1 MAKELKSI
9 HGLGFHFSRIEDD
22 EIDDIP
28 CVFHKLDE
36 ESEGYPCPETPYVF
50 VSAAGEAFG
59 YSFCGRHFA
68 QFAGDMHMALTE
80 IARGLEGVEGVE
92 PIDTNPKAMFKD
104 GGLVTSAAFYEL
116 VMETKAKI
124 NGRNR

>member
-1 MAKELKSI
+1 MQELKSI
-9 HGLGFHFSRIEDD
+9 YGLGFHFSRIEDD

-36 ESEGYPCPETPYVF
+36 EHEAFPCLEAPYVF
-50 VSAAGEAFG
+50 VSATGEAFG
-59 YSFCGRHFA
+59 YSLCWRHFA
-68 QFAGDMHMALTE
+68 KFAGDMQVALTE
-80 IARGLEGVEGVE
+80 FARGLEGVEGVE

-104 GGLVTSAAFYEL
+104 GELVTSAAFYEL
-116 VMETKAKI
+116 VMEAKDKI